1 MNRHTRRQASTDPAA
16 EQAAGAG
23 AGAVRWSSVPRRGVA
38 KPGRGWVGAWP
49 AVPAWRMTSDQAPVL
64 WPFVTAPPL
73 PAGGALLGWDL
84 ASGGLFHADPVGWVL
99 DPKIPVANPNVFVF
113 GKPGR
118 GKSATVKAM
127 VLRLVD
133 CGYQALILGDAKDEY
148 TPLCRALGVEPV
160 EIGPGLPGRINPLD
174 YAPGTD
180 TGTDAGTGHS
190 SDRRSW
196 DATVA
201 RWTGLVGSLV
211 GSIRQAHQRV
221 PFGPTENTVVSH
233 VLRDLTGSH
242 SGATHPAPVTIPLL
256 WQALA
261 DPTRDLVQACRYAS
275 VRDFLDQ
282 TRLLRD
288 ALGQLVSGSLAG
300 LFDAPSTV
308 RLDPAAPIQS
318 LSLARLSTAG
328 DDAVGIALLCLGA
341 WGSAHRGLPGG
352 HRAPRVVVRD
362 EAWKQLRLGVD
373 AVASF
378 DADLRLSRSTG
389 DIQIAVAHK
398 PSDLLTAG
406 DTGSQAVAIARDLLH
421 LADIRVLHGQD
432 PATADD
438 LDQLLGLGPT
448 ARSVVTGWAM
458 HGTGR
463 ALWCVGPRHHQ
474 VQTVLH
480 PDERHLTD
488 TNTALDPRTGP

>member
-1 MNRHTRRQASTDPAA
+1 
-16 EQAAGAG
+16 
-23 AGAVRWSSVPRRGVA
+23 
-38 KPGRGWVGAWP
+38 
-49 AVPAWRMTSDQAPVL
+49 
-64 WPFVTAPPL
+64 
-73 PAGGALLGWDL
+73 
-84 ASGGLFHADPVGWVL
+84 
-99 DPKIPVANPNVFVF
+99 
-113 GKPGR
+113 
-118 GKSATVKAM
+118 M
-127 VLRLVD
+127 VLRLID
-133 CGYQALILGDAKDEY
+133 CGYQALILGDPKDEY

-160 EIGPGLPGRINPLD
+160 QIGPGLPGRVNPLD
-174 YAPGTD
+174 HNTSTNPGRSP
-180 TGTDAGTGHS
+180 GRAG
-190 SDRRSW
+190 W

-201 RWTGLVGSLV
+201 RWTALVGSLV
-211 GSIRQAHQRV
+211 GSIRRADRRV

-233 VLRDLTGSH
+233 VLRDLTG
-242 SGATHPAPVTIPLL
+242 THVGSTQPAPVTIPLL

-261 DPTRDLVQACRYAS
+261 DPSRDLVQACRYAS
-275 VRDFLDQ
+275 ARDFLDQ

-288 ALGQLVSGSLAG
+288 ALGQLVTGSLAG

-308 RLDPAAPIQS
+308 RLDPTAPIQS
-318 LSLARLSTAG
+318 LSLARLTTAG

-341 WGSAHRGLPGG
+341 WASAHRGLPGL
-352 HRAPRVVVRD
+352 HRPPRLVVRD

-389 DIQIAVAHK
+389 DVQIAVAHK

-406 DTGSQAVAIARDLLH
+406 NSGSQAVAIARDLLH

-432 PATADD
+432 PSTADD

-448 ARSVVTGWAM
+448 ARAMVTGWAM

-480 PDERHLTD
+480 PDEHHLTD
-488 TNTALDPRTGP
+488 TNTTLQPRNTTLESRTGR

>member
-1 MNRHTRRQASTDPAA
+1 MSGRAHRRADRSSRDPMG
-16 EQAAGAG
+16 QRPD
-23 AGAVRWSSVPRRGVA
+23 AGAVRWPPQPRRGRTERDV
-38 KPGRGWVGAWP
+38 GWVSAWP

-64 WPFVTAPPL
+64 WPFLTSPPL
-73 PAGGALLGWDL
+73 PPGGALLGWDL

-99 DPKIPVANPNVFVF
+99 DPQVPVANPNIFVF

-118 GKSATVKAM
+118 GKSATVKAL

-133 CGYQALILGDAKDEY
+133 LGYQALVLGDPKDEY
-148 TPLCRALGVEPV
+148 RPLCRALGVEPV
-160 EIGPGLPGRINPLD
+160 QIGPGLPGRINPLD
-174 YAPGTD
+174 ADPTSDGGPER
-180 TGTDAGTGHS
+180 TG
-190 SDRRSW
+190 W
-196 DATVA
+196 EATVA
-201 RWTGLVGSLV
+201 RWTTLVGSLV
-211 GSIRQAHQRV
+211 GSIRRGDQRV
-221 PFGPTENTVVSH
+221 PFGPTENTVTSQ
-233 VLRDLTGSH
+233 VLKDLTGTVR
-242 SGATHPAPVTIPLL
+242 GATHPAPVTVPLL

-261 DPTRDLVQACRYAS
+261 DPSPSLVRACRYSSA
-275 VRDFLDQ
+275 RDFLDQ

-288 ALGQLVSGSLAG
+288 ALGQLVGGSLAG

-318 LSLARLSTAG
+318 LSLARLSAAG
-328 DDAVGIALLCLGA
+328 DDAVGIGLLCLGA
-341 WGSAHRGLPGG
+341 WATAHRGLPGVA
-352 HRAPRVVVRD
+352 RPPRLVIRD

-389 DIQIAVAHK
+389 DIQVAVAHK

-406 DTGSQAVAIARDLLH
+406 DHGSQAVAIARDLLH
-421 LADIRVLHGQD
+421 LADIRILHGQD

-448 ARSVVTGWAM
+448 AHALVTGWAM
-458 HGTGR
+458 HGAGR
-463 ALWCVGPRHHQ
+463 ALWCVGPRRYQ

-480 PDERHLTD
+480 PDEQQLTD
-488 TNTALDPRTGP
+488 TNTHLQRRPRR

>member
-1 MNRHTRRQASTDPAA
+1 MSSQTDLRDTSQGHTSAASGLLPTWP
-16 EQAAGAG
+16 
-23 AGAVRWSSVPRRGVA
+23 SVSRRGTA
-38 KPGRGWVGAWP
+38 RPGRGWVAAWP

-64 WPFVTAPPL
+64 WPFITAPPL

-99 DPKIPVANPNVFVF
+99 DPDVPVANPNVFVF

-127 VLRLVD
+127 VLRLID
-133 CGYQALILGDAKDEY
+133 CGYQALILGDPKDEY
-148 TPLCRALGVEPV
+148 TPLCQALGVEPV
-160 EIGPGLPGRINPLD
+160 EIGPGLPGRVNPLD
-174 YAPGTD
+174 HDPD
-180 TGTDAGTGHS
+180 TAAGRGGS
-190 SDRRSW
+190 GDRATW

-211 GSIRQAHQRV
+211 GSIRRGDRRV
-221 PFGPTENTVVSH
+221 PFGPTENTVVSQ
-233 VLRDLTGSH
+233 VLRDLTGIH
-242 SGATHPAPVTIPLL
+242 LGATRPTPVTIPLL

-261 DPTRDLVQACRYAS
+261 DPGRDLVEACRYAS
-275 VRDFLDQ
+275 ARDFLDQ

-288 ALGQLVSGSLAG
+288 ALGQLATGSLAG

-308 RLDPAAPIQS
+308 RLDPTAPIQS
-318 LSLARLSTAG
+318 LSLARLATAG

-341 WGSAHRGLPGG
+341 WSTAHRGDPGTAV
-352 HRAPRVVVRD
+352 RRPRLVVRD

-389 DIQIAVAHK
+389 DVQIAVAHK

-406 DTGSQAVAIARDLLH
+406 DSGSQAVAIARDLLH
-421 LADIRVLHGQD
+421 LTDIRVLHGQD

-448 ARSVVTGWAM
+448 ARNVVTGWAM

-488 TNTALDPRTGP
+488 TNRQLRTTP

>member
-1 MNRHTRRQASTDPAA
+1 MTRRNRPPDSSSRPAAPPPAGTDP
-16 EQAAGAG
+16 
-23 AGAVRWSSVPRRGVA
+23 VRWSPWPRRGA
-38 KPGRGWVGAWP
+38 ARPGRGWAGAWP

-64 WPFVTAPPL
+64 WPFLAAPPL
-73 PAGGALLGWDL
+73 PVGGALLGWDL

-99 DPKIPVANPNVFVF
+99 DPQVPVANPNVFVF

-127 VLRLVD
+127 VLRLID
-133 CGYQALILGDAKDEY
+133 CGYQALILGDPKDEY
-148 TPLCRALGVEPV
+148 DPLCRALGVAPV
-160 EIGPGLPGRINPLD
+160 QIGPGLPGRVNPLD
-174 YAPGTD
+174 HDG
-180 TGTDAGTGHS
+180 GAGSSTGHA
-190 SDRRSW
+190 SDGAGW
-196 DATVA
+196 HATVN
-201 RWTGLVGSLV
+201 RWTGLLGSLV
-211 GSIRQAHQRV
+211 GSVGRGSHRV
-221 PFGPTENTVVSH
+221 PFGPTENSVISH
-233 VLRDLTGSH
+233 VLRDLTGTEGGS
-242 SGATHPAPVTIPLL
+242 THPAPVTIPLV
-256 WQALA
+256 WRALA
-261 DPTRDLVQACRYAS
+261 DPHRQLVAACRYAS
-275 VRDFLDQ
+275 TRDFLDQ
-282 TRLLRD
+282 TRTLRD
-288 ALGQLVSGSLAG
+288 ALGQLVTGSLAG

-318 LSLARLSTAG
+318 LSLARLTTAG

-341 WGSAHRGLPGG
+341 WAAAHRGLPGAD
-352 HRAPRVVVRD
+352 RPPRLVVRD

-389 DIQIAVAHK
+389 DVQIAVAHK

-406 DTGSQAVAIARDLLH
+406 DTGSQAVAIAQDLLH

-432 PATADD
+432 PSTADD

-448 ARSVVTGWAM
+448 ARAAVTGWAM

-463 ALWCVGPRHHQ
+463 ALWCLGPRHHQ

-488 TNTALDPRTGP
+488 TNTSLRPGAGR

>member
-1 MNRHTRRQASTDPAA
+1 MTSQTGRRRDPLHPAVGAA
-16 EQAAGAG
+16 EGRAAGVG
-23 AGAVRWSSVPRRGVA
+23 WRSVPRRGVA
-38 KPGRGWVGAWP
+38 RSGRGWVAAWP

-64 WPFVTAPPL
+64 WPFLTSPPL

-99 DPKIPVANPNVFVF
+99 SPQVPVANPNVFVF

-127 VLRLVD
+127 VLRLID
-133 CGYQALILGDAKDEY
+133 CGYQALILGDPKDEY

-160 EIGPGLPGRINPLD
+160 EIGPGLPGRVNPLD
-174 YAPGTD
+174 YD
-180 TGTDAGTGHS
+180 TGTGHS
-190 SDRRSW
+190 LHRAGW

-211 GSIRQAHQRV
+211 GSIRRADQRV

-233 VLRDLTGSH
+233 VLRDLTGTQVGS
-242 SGATHPAPVTIPLL
+242 TYPAPVTIPLL

-261 DPTRDLVQACRYAS
+261 DPHRDLVQACRYAS
-275 VRDFLDQ
+275 SRDFLDQ

-288 ALGQLVSGSLAG
+288 ALGQLVTGSLAG

-341 WGSAHRGLPGG
+341 WATAHRGLAGA
-352 HRAPRVVVRD
+352 HRPPRLVVRD

-389 DIQIAVAHK
+389 DVQIAVAHK

-448 ARSVVTGWAM
+448 ARAVVTGWAM

-480 PDERHLTD
+480 PDERHLID
-488 TNTALDPRTGP
+488 TNTALERRIDR